1 MQRTR
6 KYQTA
11 LVAAIMAGFAFLPQA
26 YAADTEYETDSV
38 KVEAEGVDKYLV
50 TTNTITA
57 EEIKDR
63 GYRDLAD
70 ILSQVPGL
78 YMAPAD
84 KNSKMVRIRG
94 AEVGQTKV
102 YIDGIPAFPLNGIAT
117 NAAADLSTIPADSI
131 AKVEIIKGPGPVQ
144 YGTDYKGGVILVTTK
159 DGDGAGK
166 FHLSIAGG
174 SHHTYD
180 TRIGYSGSDKNI
192 SYTLNASKRH
202 TGGYLPNAENDKLYF
217 DGKIKFKT
225 SDKSSLILSGYYS
238 DMDSEIPNSVD
249 PVTGKTLLSQ
259 VPWPV
264 ETGGGITTPMKNN
277 NKTSDWHYKG
287 FKQTN
292 IALQYES
299 RPSDKWMYDIKYYHL
314 IDENNLWVHNLLTSE
329 GGSLPHHT
337 PGAPMWYRSGWFS
350 TGNGIEANASTAL
363 GDKHQLSF
371 GAKYVKIDWHTDS
384 NNLSKGDEGTDKR
397 TSFYIEDAWSFD
409 TKTRMTL
416 GVRHESLSQD
426 ANNVKS
432 TDRATDPVLNITHD
446 LTKADTLR
454 FSAGRTHVF
463 VQAKSAASN
472 IRANVA
478 VPKPERDRNFEL
490 GWKHR
495 FSPKAELDL
504 AVFYTD
510 VTDRIVRF
518 VKGGPFYNIDQT
530 KIRGAELG
538 YQHKF
543 TQKLS
548 AFANYTWMSAEDKS
562 NGKTTDAAGI
572 PHQMIN
578 LGLTY
583 REGKWRSTLLG
594 RGVMGWYNGVDGK
607 GKLYPNSS
615 GYFTAD
621 LDLRYEPQ
629 TDLGVFLRINNI
641 FNRDYQDKLYH
652 PAEGANFLLG
662 VDMTF

>member
-1 MQRTR
+1 MQQNPDAVSELRRLVKIMRDKRNRTVILRPNPADHLVHGLLCHRIECRKRLVQQQQQRTGNECPR
-6 KYQTA
+6 QSRTLLFTAAQRRWILRQQMADAELLRNLMYPLPASCAAHLLHPQT
-11 LVAAIMAGFAFLPQA
+11 VG
-26 YAADTEYETDSV
+26 
-38 KVEAEGVDKYLV
+38 
-50 TTNTITA
+50 
-57 EEIKDR
+57 
-63 GYRDLAD
+63 D
-70 ILSQVPGL
+70 ILC
-78 YMAPAD
+78 
-84 KNSKMVRIRG
+84 R
-94 AEVGQTKV
+94 
-102 YIDGIPAFPLNGIAT
+102 
-117 NAAADLSTIPADSI
+117 
-131 AKVEIIKGPGPVQ
+131 
-144 YGTDYKGGVILVTTK
+144 
-159 DGDGAGK
+159 
-166 FHLSIAGG
+166 
-174 SHHTYD
+174 
-180 TRIGYSGSDKNI
+180 
-192 SYTLNASKRH
+192 RH
-202 TGGYLPNAENDKLYF
+202 
-217 DGKIKFKT
+217 
-225 SDKSSLILSGYYS
+225 
-238 DMDSEIPNSVD
+238 MR
-249 PVTGKTLLSQ
+249 
-259 VPWPV
+259 
-264 ETGGGITTPMKNN
+264 
-277 NKTSDWHYKG
+277 
-287 FKQTN
+287 KQ
-292 IALQYES
+292 AVL
-299 RPSDKWMYDIKYYHL
+299 YHL

-329 GGSLPHHT
+329 GGSRPHHT
-337 PGAPMWYRSGWFS
+337 PGAPMWYCSGWFS

-397 TSFYIEDAWSFD
+397 TSFYIEDALSFD

-510 VTDRIVRF
+510 VTDRIVCL

-641 FNRDYQDKLYH
+641 FSRDYQDKLYH